1 MRNGAYQIMPPLTAA
16 EYAALKA
23 DIAAHGV
30 QVAVELDEAGNVLDG
45 HHRVRACRELA
56 IVNYPSLV
64 RVGLTEEQKIEHALV
79 LNLVRRHLTPV
90 QRRAVVAELRHQG
103 WSMPRIAARLQIAV
117 GTVHGDLANFS
128 KLKSW
133 AFPARSV
140 GKDGKSRPALRPAGK
155 REDLARGEKL
165 A

>member
-1 MRNGAYQIMPPLTAA
+1 MPALTAA

-30 QVAVELDEAGNVLDG
+30 QVAVEMDDEGHVLDG
-45 HHRVRACRELA
+45 HHRVRACQELGIA
-56 IVNYPSLV
+56 NYPSLV
-64 RVGLTEEQKIEHALV
+64 RVGLTEEQKIEHALA
-79 LNLVRRHLTPV
+79 LNLVRRHLTTA

-117 GTVHGDLANFS
+117 GTVHGDLANFA

-133 AFPARSV
+133 AFPACIL
-140 GKDGKSRPALRPAGK
+140 GKDGIESSWNKEPG
-155 REDLARGEKL
+155 
-165 A
+165 